1 MMRYAKLAS
10 SEYAKLKVGKVRT
23 FSDTVKPTLLR
34 LRFSFLAWSQYDEHG
49 DDDEVDLSFSSIW
62 WQGHHGDDGSDGVGG
77 GLLPAGPDNH
87 AATKVPGDKSDPRYP
102 LTTGDH
108 L

>member
-1 MMRYAKLAS
+1 MMNIVMMMKWMY
-10 SEYAKLKVGKVRT
+10 
-23 FSDTVKPTLLR
+23 
-34 LRFSFLAWSQYDEHG
+34 
-49 DDDEVDLSFSSIW
+49 IW

-102 LTTGDH
+102 LTTGDGDLLISNRH
-108 L
+108 LSLDIECDSLHHWICSTLLQ

>member
-1 MMRYAKLAS
+1 MMTYAKLAR

-49 DDDEVDLSFSSIW
+49 DDDEVDLFDDKATMETMALMASAVASSPL
-62 WQGHHGDDGSDGVGG
+62 GLTTT
-77 GLLPAGPDNH
+77 LLP
-87 AATKVPGDKSDPRYP
+87 RY
-102 LTTGDH
+102 LETRVTH
-108 L
+108 

>member
-1 MMRYAKLAS
+1 MKNSKLAR

-49 DDDEVDLSFSSIW
+49 DDDEVDFSYKVF
-62 WQGHHGDDGSDGVGG
+62 DDKATMETMALMASAVASSPLGLTTT
-77 GLLPAGPDNH
+77 LLP
-87 AATKVPGDKSDPRYP
+87 RY
-102 LTTGDH
+102 LETRVIQGTH
-108 L
+108 

>member
-1 MMRYAKLAS
+1 MTDDNYA
-10 SEYAKLKVGKVRT
+10 R
-23 FSDTVKPTLLR
+23 
-34 LRFSFLAWSQYDEHG
+34 
-49 DDDEVDLSFSSIW
+49 
-62 WQGHHGDDGSDGVGG
+62 HHGDDGSDGVGG

-102 LTTGDH
+102 LIYWSID

>member
-1 MMRYAKLAS
+1 MKYAKLAR

-49 DDDEVDLSFSSIW
+49 DDDEVDLS
-62 WQGHHGDDGSDGVGG
+62 
-77 GLLPAGPDNH
+77 
-87 AATKVPGDKSDPRYP
+87 
-102 LTTGDH
+102 
-108 L
+108 